1 MIGSGGGGGSSD
13 IDVVTTGAA
22 TDAAL
27 SISNIWT

>member
-1 MIGSGGGGGSSD
+1 MIGSGGSSD

-22 TDAAL
+22 TDAAS